1 LRRVDRLRNWG
12 RNPWLVAGTIVG
24 GLLIC
29 AWIGWAIRVW
39 SEHGVRE
46 ALGALIAWAAIAA
59 VIAVVS
65 IPFVWGFRVIRASAG
80 SGEADGVATSPP
92 AEATA
97 TEAGEDAESGPEPE
111 AAAN

>member
-1 LRRVDRLRNWG
+1 MRRVDRLRNWG
-12 RNPWLVAGTIVG
+12 RNPWLVVGTIVG

-39 SEHGVRE
+39 SEHGGRE

-80 SGEADGVATSPP
+80 SGDADEEATGPP
-92 AEATA
+92 AEAKA
-97 TEAGEDAESGPEPE
+97 TEAGQDAESGPEPE

>member
-1 LRRVDRLRNWG
+1 MRRVDRLRNWG
-12 RNPWLVAGTIVG
+12 RNPWLVAGTIVA

-80 SGEADGVATSPP
+80 SGEAGEEAMGSPTE
-92 AEATA
+92 AKATA
-97 TEAGEDAESGPEPE
+97 VGEDAESGPEPE